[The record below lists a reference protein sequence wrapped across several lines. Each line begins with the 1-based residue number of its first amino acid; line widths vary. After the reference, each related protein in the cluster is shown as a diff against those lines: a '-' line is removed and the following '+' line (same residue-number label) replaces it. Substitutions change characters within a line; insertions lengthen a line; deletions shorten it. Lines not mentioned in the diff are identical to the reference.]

1 MPEPTLPTRFTS
13 LHHAPRHAAPPT
25 HPLTPQLLVRWKY
38 QGPNDPD
45 RTGAEL
51 LGPTRRVNFV
61 TTTISV
67 LNDGN
72 QTDVVRR

>member
-1 MPEPTLPTRFTS
+1 M
-13 LHHAPRHAAPPT
+13 
-25 HPLTPQLLVRWKY
+25 RWKY